1 MANLVKG
8 IKRFNSGLAAIQRG
22 FLFFLM
28 ALLTGAMFTEVITRY
43 FFGTSFFGLEQFIG
57 YTAVWVYL
65 IGSSYGSYERSHI
78 RAEFI
83 GVFVKNKRTLNITR
97 AVSAGVSTFMSCV
110 FAKWSYDFCVESI
123 RMHETTPTQ
132 SVPMIY
138 FQSSLLVGAI
148 LMAAYFLWETIDFA
162 HQAYQS

>member
-1 MANLVKG
+1 MSNLIKG
-8 IKRFNSGLAAIQRG
+8 IKEFDFGLAAIQRW

-28 ALLTGAMFTEVITRY
+28 ALLTGAMLAEVITRY
-43 FFGTSFFGLEQFIG
+43 FFGTSLFGLEQFIG

-78 RAEFI
+78 KAEFI
-83 GVFVKNKRTLNITR
+83 GVFVKSKRMLNIAR
-97 AVSAGVSTFMSCV
+97 SVSAAVSTFMSCV
-110 FAKWSYDFCVESI
+110 FAKWSYDFCIESI

-138 FQSSLLVGAI
+138 FQSSLFIGAI
-148 LMAAYFLWETIDFA
+148 LMVAYFLWETIDFA
-162 HQAYQS
+162 RQAYHS